1 MSRTVALLAAGAFA
15 LVTAAPVFAQTGTT
29 TPGSTPATKA
39 EEKMDKD
46 ATKTEKKA
54 DKAEKKAAKKAAKA
68 EKKAAKE
75 EAKAEKDA
83 AKSGAG
89 TTEKK

>member
-46 ATKTEKKA
+46 ATKS
-54 DKAEKKAAKKAAKA
+54 EKKAAKKKAAKA